1 MTFAYTHNPS
11 LWTPITKKDDRRWKP
26 YAAVQNCALCDGW
39 FSRTCR
45 KHHCRSCGEVVC
57 DSCSRHRIT
66 IDGKVN
72 TRICRPCYN
81 HRIVSNAGLNFKS
94 EGFFADMNRWI
105 TDNIAL
111 CAAWRKAGVQRSS
124 TILPFITFFVA
135 LPPRHEGSRWTRRI
149 LCINGRDRIFLTS
162 PIPEHSSTIWELSR
176 STRRDNYGKIIQRTI
191 PLTITHLFHI
201 SELKRFQEDTHTD
214 NTTKKGMFSGI
225 YLYFSTWNPLKPDA
239 RLVDES
245 FFVIPFPSSCYSHE
259 KDSPCEICVGPRSLA
274 MRRASTYWTDNKHNE
289 SFLPQKPEID
299 NVSRQQMGVRELGC
313 DSEIANLSTL
323 VSKTLCDDCVTES
336 KDDAKF
342 EEQGFRRTRRSKSD
356 FGIPTDISPLIL
368 RSLLEVSEEDSEDEK
383 SDDSR
388 NFSFHSRKA
397 LRFKNLRDED
407 SCDEAFFDEKEAVT
421 RDMISKS
428 NLIRPVKNT
437 LSTIK
442 AKSKSESKVSEYE
455 HKMAFPESELLK
467 LLASD
472 DEQCDILQ
480 QIILKHQQNFLM
492 RLHRFKDQCKEW
504 AGKCA
509 ITVTWDNPEH
519 EKMLFEVFKALRPDL
534 EKPKRKD
541 KKLWGKLG
549 FQGKDPV
556 TDFRGMGILG
566 VEFLHYLGRKK
577 VDLANF
583 LFRRKRS
590 EDAYYP
596 LACSCINL
604 LSLCLELLNFKKAY
618 DIEEFHN
625 QQPLFR
631 VFCSADS
638 WADSI
643 NNPETNQLFEMVCY
657 LIVKLDT
664 AWVTSDASYMDYPVL
679 LRAMKSRIEKQLEG
693 EIFSTNELFERIQSS
708 MDLKDFKFFGMN
720 AK

>member
-11 LWTPITKKDDRRWKP
+11 LWTPITRKDDPRYKP
-26 YAAVQNCALCDGW
+26 HTTVHNCALCDRS

-45 KHHCRSCGEVVC
+45 KHHCKSCGEVVC

-72 TRICRPCYN
+72 SRICRPCYN

-111 CAAWRKAGVQRSS
+111 CAAWRKAGVQRSR
-124 TILPFITFFVA
+124 TILPFKTFFVA

-149 LCINGRDRIFLTS
+149 LCLNGRDRIFLTS

-176 STRRDNYGKIIQRTI
+176 STRQDKYGKIIQRTI

-214 NTTKKGMFSGI
+214 NKTNKGVFSGI
-225 YLYFSTWNPLKPDA
+225 HFYFSTWNPMKPEA
-239 RLVDES
+239 RLVNES
-245 FFVIPFPSSCYSHE
+245 FFVIPFPSSCYSHG
-259 KDSPCEICVGPRSLA
+259 KDSPCEICAGPRSLA
-274 MRRASTYWTDNKHNE
+274 MIRAATHSKPSK
-289 SFLPQKPEID
+289 SFLPQELETD
-299 NVSRQQMGVRELGC
+299 ELSRQQIEVREFER
-313 DSEIANLSTL
+313 DSGIADLSNL
-323 VSKTLCDDCVTES
+323 VSKVLYDDCVTES
-336 KDDAKF
+336 KEDAKF
-342 EEQGFRRTRRSKSD
+342 EEQVFRRTRRSKSD
-356 FGIPTDISPLIL
+356 FGIPTDISPLIF
-368 RSLLEVSEEDSEDEK
+368 STLLEVSEEDSEDEK
-383 SDDSR
+383 SDDSKKC
-388 NFSFHSRKA
+388 SHGSRKE
-397 LRFKNLRDED
+397 LVFKSLRDLD
-407 SCDEAFFDEKEAVT
+407 SGNEAFFDEKEGVT
-421 RDMISKS
+421 RDVISMSSVSRQVHDTPRTKK
-428 NLIRPVKNT
+428 P
-437 LSTIK
+437 
-442 AKSKSESKVSEYE
+442 KSKSVSKVSEQD
-455 HKMAFPESELLK
+455 HKLAFPVSELLK
-467 LLASD
+467 LHASD

-480 QIILKHQQNFLM
+480 EIILKHQQNFLM

-504 AGKCA
+504 TGKCA
-509 ITVTWDNPEH
+509 ITVTWENPGH
-519 EKMLFEVFKALRPDL
+519 ERMLFEIFKALRPDL

-604 LSLCLELLNFKKAY
+604 LSLCLELLNFKNAY